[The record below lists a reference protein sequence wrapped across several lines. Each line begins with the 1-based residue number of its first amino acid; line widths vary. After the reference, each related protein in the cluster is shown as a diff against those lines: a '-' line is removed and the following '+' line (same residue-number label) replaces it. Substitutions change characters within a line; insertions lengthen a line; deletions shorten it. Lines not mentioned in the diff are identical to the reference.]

1 MPSVL
6 FVCTANLCR
15 SPMAMAIFRSKVG
28 QLNNGWRI
36 DSAGTWAVDGEPAHP
51 KARQVIAEQGLN
63 LDEHRSQ
70 SITRELLLS
79 YNLILTMEQGQKEA
93 IQVEFPE
100 AAKRVYLL
108 TEMIGGSYNVHDPV
122 AGSIEEFRITAGE
135 MDRLLTDGFEK
146 IAELASK

>member
-28 QLNNGWRI
+28 QMIDGWRI
-36 DSAGTWAVDGEPAHP
+36 DSAGTWAIDGEPAHP
-51 KARQVIAEQGLN
+51 KARQVIAERGLN

-70 SITRELLLS
+70 SITPELLLS
-79 YNLILTMEQGQKEA
+79 YDLILTMEQGQKEA

-100 AAKRVYLL
+100 VAKRVYLL
-108 TEMIGGSYNVHDPV
+108 TEMIGSSYNVHDPV
-122 AGSIEEFRITAGE
+122 AGSIEEFRVTADE
-135 MDRLLTDGFEK
+135 MDHMLSDGFEK
-146 IAELASK
+146 IVDLARK